1 MLKVGSLVDDK
12 YIILAEIGRGGMSVV
27 WLAINERL
35 NRNVAIK
42 EIRDTGT
49 AHDEILRNSLRM
61 EVDTLKDLAHPGLPM
76 IFDVIVTDDTFLI
89 VMSYVEGETLSER
102 LKKQGAQ
109 SQEVVI
115 EWGKQLCDILEYL
128 HSRNQPIIYGDIK
141 PANIMLKPDG
151 KLVLI
156 DFGIA
161 GGYRLNDLLAL
172 GTRGYAAPEQY
183 SVGAQIDA
191 RTDIYAL
198 GVTLYQLLTGE
209 NPTKLSYKLKPIRQI
224 NPTLSSDLEEIIEKC
239 TKINPDKRFQSALEL
254 KIALEAYKEMERPSI
269 GIRFRN
275 FSSAW
280 KKERIFKTDSETNA
294 TISYATEDMEM
305 FYYNAELLMHLHN
318 DMEDTEI

>member
-1 MLKVGSLVDDK
+1 MLKVGSLVDGK
-12 YIILAEIGRGGMSVV
+12 YKVLAEIGRGGMSVV

-49 AHDEILRNSLRM
+49 THDEILRKSIRM

-76 IFDVIVTDDTFLI
+76 IFDIIVTDDTFLI
-89 VMSYVEGETLSER
+89 VMSYVEGESLSER

-115 EWGKQLCDILEYL
+115 EWGKQLCDILVYL
-128 HSRNQPIIYGDIK
+128 HTRNQPIIYGDIK

-161 GGYRLNDLLAL
+161 GGYRLNDLSAL

-209 NPTKLSYKLKPIRQI
+209 NPTKLSSKLKPIRQI
-224 NPTLSSDLEEIIEKC
+224 NPTLSSDLEQIIEKC
-239 TKINPDKRFQSALEL
+239 TKINPDQRFQSALEL
-254 KIALEAYKEMERPSI
+254 KNALDTYKEMDRPSL
-269 GIRFRN
+269 GIHIRN
-275 FSSAW
+275 FFSKW
-280 KKERIFKTDSETNA
+280 KKWRIFGLDREANSI
-294 TISYATEDMEM
+294 ISYATEDMEM
-305 FYYNAELLMHLHN
+305 ICYNAELLMDLHN
-318 DMEDTEI
+318 DMDDSEI

>member
-209 NPTKLSYKLKPIRQI
+209 NPTKLSYKIKPIRQI